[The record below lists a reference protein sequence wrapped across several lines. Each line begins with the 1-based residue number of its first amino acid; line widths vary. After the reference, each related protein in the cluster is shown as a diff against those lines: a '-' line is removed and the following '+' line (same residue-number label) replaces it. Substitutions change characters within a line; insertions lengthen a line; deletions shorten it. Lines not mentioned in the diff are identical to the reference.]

1 MKSKKSQGSGLVKV
15 AGSVALLCAA
25 LVGAAYFN
33 VGLAFGV
40 TPEGTEP
47 ASEK

>member
-1 MKSKKSQGSGLVKV
+1 MMSKKSQGSGLAKV
-15 AGSVALLCAA
+15 AGGAALLCAA

-40 TPEGTEP
+40 TPEGTESAP
-47 ASEK
+47 EK